1 MVLLVTRMPL
11 LVVLAVMTVV
21 PAATL
26 VAIPLRPEL
35 RPVLIVAT
43 LVLDDF
49 QVTASVISW
58 LLDILA

>member
-1 MVLLVTRMPL
+1 MLLLVTRMPL

>member
-1 MVLLVTRMPL
+1 MVLLVMTMPL
-11 LVVLAVMTVV
+11 LAVLAVMTVV
-21 PAATL
+21 PEATL
-26 VAIPLRPEL
+26 LAIPLRPLL

-49 QVTASVISW
+49 QVTASEMSW